1 MEKICDTPLI
11 EFDIYNVFEIS
22 VLRKKIREMEEK
34 AAAKILDMYKE
45 IITYIIIVYEGFEAH
60 ITQVSYWYIYSLLE
74 LLQNLSILNF
84 FTCSNNIKT
93 QIVLISKMCTSYKK
107 K

>member
-60 ITQVSYWYIYSLLE
+60 ITQVSYWH
-74 LLQNLSILNF
+74 IL
-84 FTCSNNIKT
+84 
-93 QIVLISKMCTSYKK
+93 
-107 K
+107 